1 MLGSLAD
8 EGAFP
13 KTTPCLSP
21 SSHGQNGGH
30 HVQGGDEDAQL
41 SDECRQEECP
51 RWLAICFPMAK
62 HLRAPEKELLLPP
75 PLPTSAAPS
84 HPTGLSPMSILIGV
98 TSFSNSALLWMKHR
112 QATDSGSNQHC

>member
-13 KTTPCLSP
+13 KTVPCLSP

-41 SDECRQEECP
+41 SDECSQEECP

-62 HLRAPEKELLLPP
+62 HLRAPEKRLFLPP
-75 PLPTSAAPS
+75 PLPTSAVPS
-84 HPTGLSPMSILIGV
+84 QPTGPSPAGV
-98 TSFSNSALLWMKHR
+98 TDFSNSALLSLKHR
-112 QATDSGSNQHC
+112 QPTDSGSNQRC